1 MKIIYIKNKIK
12 NTVFFLQ
19 NRTTK
24 KKKKKVSSHAH
35 VIRLIIPNF
44 LSFPIKISFTT
55 SHEFLSSKLH

>member
-24 KKKKKVSSHAH
+24 KKKKKS
-35 VIRLIIPNF
+35 LIARACDEAN
-44 LSFPIKISFTT
+44 
-55 SHEFLSSKLH
+55 